1 MTAWLHRDDLR
12 KVAEEK
18 LADAR
23 LLFDNRRYSAAYY
36 LCGYSVEI
44 AIKARIA
51 GQFREHAIPERK
63 LVEQIYKHDLD
74 ALLGTANLRGEL
86 ERQARDE
93 PGFAANWAIVKE
105 WKVEARYAIIPQVD
119 TERMLAATGEPETGI
134 LPWIR
139 QYW

>member
-36 LCGYSVEI
+36 LCGYSIET
-44 AIKARIA
+44 ALKARIA

-63 LVEQIYKHDLD
+63 LIEQIYKHDLNE
-74 ALLGTANLRGEL
+74 LVGTANLREEL
-86 ERQARDE
+86 ERRARDE

-105 WKVEARYAIIPQVD
+105 WKVETRYAIMKQVD
-119 TERMLAATGEPETGI
+119 TERMLAAIDEPETGI

-139 QYW
+139 LHW